1 MKPEPKWLR
10 DGVTLILS
18 QYQESK
24 ESKVLCWVLKDEL
37 IRSYVAGAKCPC
49 KMAFLYV
56 LLLFARSFFLWKT
69 TIVVWAYEYLWFLFF
84 CVLNIKQNMS
94 NKVIKVFKLC
104 RTKKTYGKVC
114 INQFE
119 DLITILRYKP
129 FFPSGVLV

>member
-56 LLLFARSFFLWKT
+56 LLLFARSFFCGRRRLLFERMN
-69 TIVVWAYEYLWFLFF
+69 ICGFSFF

-129 FFPSGVLV
+129 FFPLGV